1 MDSKKPL
8 PRRTCTSCRKWFNAK
23 PSAATAQKTCSF
35 ACQAK
40 RRAMQARQRRERN
53 LQESRVAER
62 ERQQTCRDRRRRG
75 AGSAVAAPQRV
86 MSRATLPREVAE
98 IAEKIMAILDHVAD
112 RSRASLGRQLR
123 GILGKQGAILD
134 QAGP

>member
-1 MDSKKPL
+1 MDPKKAL
-8 PRRTCTSCRKWFNAK
+8 PRRMCTSCRKWFKAK
-23 PSAATAQKTCSF
+23 PSATTTQKTCSF

-62 ERQQTCRDRRRRG
+62 ERQRACRERRRRS
-75 AGSAVAAPQRV
+75 AGSAVAAPHRV
-86 MSRATLPREVAE
+86 MSRATLPREAIG
-98 IAEKIMAILDHVAD
+98 IAEDIMAIVD
-112 RSRASLGRQLR
+112 RSSRLSRASLCRQLD
-123 GILGKQGAILD
+123 GFLGKKGAILD